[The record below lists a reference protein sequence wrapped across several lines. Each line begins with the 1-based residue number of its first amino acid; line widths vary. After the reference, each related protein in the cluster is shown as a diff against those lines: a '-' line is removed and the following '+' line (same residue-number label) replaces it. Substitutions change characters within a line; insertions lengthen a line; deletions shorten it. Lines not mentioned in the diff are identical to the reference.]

1 MSNIMSK
8 KYSLW
13 ASFVLLLSI
22 AAISSAATTV
32 TWDNEAGDANWNT
45 GLNWSNDTVP
55 LSTDYAK
62 ITMAAG
68 PTLSITQSADIYRV
82 LLDGSNG
89 SMTMD
94 GGTLNLGGSYLGI
107 GYTAS
112 TDSGT
117 LTVNSGTINTTG
129 LSGHLYCGVKGNGTL
144 DMSGGAIN
152 LSGTFYVARD
162 AGSAGTVSL
171 SGGTITC
178 NALNMN
184 LNDQVT
190 GLGRINITSTGT
202 LIINGDATAYVT
214 TCVTKGWITAY
225 NGAGTVVVDYNNTTS
240 LKTTVWAIISNKAI
254 IPSPIS
260 GAINVPISG
269 TNLSWKAGVTAAS
282 HNVYFGTVLN
292 DVNSAERL
300 LGDLNGNGIVDF
312 NDVSRLTLYWL
323 TDPAGSE
330 PYAGVNDDD
339 IVDFFDYALF
349 SQDWRN
355 TASPIFKGNQDTNSF
370 SPGTL
375 AFAATY
381 YWRIDEVNG
390 PNTAKGDVWNFT
402 TQTGKAS
409 FRTPADN
416 EPNVLSRAVLAW
428 TAGVGAISHDVY
440 FGTTN
445 PPPSIG
451 NQTATTYNPGAPI
464 ANSTTYYWRIDEN
477 YGTTTVQGDVWN
489 FTTIDAANE
498 PDLVFVHTS
507 DPQMGWAN
515 CAPAGEM
522 DYLWGVTIDKIN
534 VINPDFIIVTGDL
547 VDSSTSDPQV
557 ATYKSYAAGL
567 NPTIERF
574 EVPGNHDLGEPG
586 NQSKYDRW
594 ANNYGYGTAPG
605 AVPWYSFAYGDSIF
619 IGLDSGVLRY
629 PFDGQDVNEINWLTT
644 TLADANTAGYAHK
657 FVFMHNPL
665 FIKSVTETDERAIP
679 EPRRTELRT
688 IFHTYNV
695 EAVFSGHTHT
705 NEYVLD
711 DDLECVTTTSCT
723 CGLGSPRTPQS
734 IRIIKVY
741 SDHIEDANKFYLL
754 DSLP

>member
-1 MSNIMSK
+1 MSK
-8 KYSLW
+8 KYSLLV
-13 ASFVLLLSI
+13 SIVLLLTLT
-22 AAISSAATTV
+22 AISSAV
-32 TWDNEAGDANWNT
+32 TRNWDNEAADGNWT
-45 GLNWSNDTVP
+45 VALNWSGDTVP
-55 LSTDYAK
+55 TATDDAN
-62 ITMAAG
+62 IPIATGPVFSAG
-68 PTLSITQSADIYRV
+68 RSATINRV
-82 LLDGSNG
+82 FLRGANG
-89 SMTMD
+89 SLTMS
-94 GGTLNLGGSYLGI
+94 GGSLTANNYFDMA
-107 GYTAS
+107 YTS
-112 TDSGT
+112 TESAT
-117 LTVNSGTINTTG
+117 LTVSSGTINITG
-129 LSGHLYCGVKGNGTL
+129 ASGHLYCGRAGAATL
-144 DMSGGAIN
+144 DMSGGAIDTAAT
-152 LSGTFYVARD
+152 LYIARD
-162 AGSAGTVSL
+162 ATSTANVNL
-171 SGGTITC
+171 SGGTIDC
-178 NALNMN
+178 NVLSMRTSGGNG
-184 LNDQVT
+184 T
-190 GLGRINITSTGT
+190 INITSTGK
-202 LIINGDATAYVT
+202 LVIDGNVIATITPYIT
-214 TCVTKGWITAY
+214 SGWIKAY
-225 NGAGTVVVDYNNTTS
+225 NGAGTVVVDYNNTNPG
-240 LKTTVWAIISNKAI
+240 KTTVWAVISNKAT

-260 GAINVPISG
+260 DANNVPVSG
-269 TNLSWKAGVTAAS
+269 TNLSWKAGTTAAS

-323 TDPAGSE
+323 TNPAGSE
-330 PYAGVNDDD
+330 PYAGVNDDN

-355 TASPIFKGNQDTNSF
+355 TAAPVFKGNQDTNSF
-370 SPGTL
+370 SPGAL
-375 AFAATY
+375 AFAETY

-390 PNTAKGDVWNFT
+390 PNTVRGDIWNFT

-409 FRTPADN
+409 IRTPANN

-440 FGTTN
+440 FGTN
-445 PPPSIG
+445 PTPGPNEFKV
-451 NQTATTYNPGAPI
+451 NQTAATYNPGTPI
-464 ANSTTYYWRIDEN
+464 ANSTTYYWRIDEK
-477 YGTTTVQGDVWN
+477 YEAVTVQGDLWN

-498 PDLVFVHTS
+498 PNLVFVHAS

-522 DYLWGVTIDKIN
+522 DYLWGVTINKIN

-574 EVPGNHDLGEPG
+574 EVPGNHDLGESG

-594 ANNYGYGTAPG
+594 ASNYGYGSVPG
-605 AVPWYSFAYGDSIF
+605 AVPWYSFTYGDSIF

-665 FIKSVTETDERAIP
+665 FIKSVDEVPDGRSFDVDRRAQ
-679 EPRRTELRT
+679 LRALFQQYHVNA
-688 IFHTYNV
+688 I
-695 EAVFSGHTHT
+695 FSGHTHT
-705 NEYVLD
+705 NEYVPD
-711 DDLECVTTTSCT
+711 GNMECITTTSCT
-723 CGLGSPRTPQS
+723 CGLGSPREIPA

-741 SDHIEDANKFYLL
+741 SDHIEQELRTL